1 MYKFKVIWQ
10 INIFLRDSQ
19 FKMIFSVPV
28 LIAIAIIILA
38 IVLILEPE
46 NLSTGAVENKM
57 MRN

>member
-1 MYKFKVIWQ
+1 
-10 INIFLRDSQ
+10 
-19 FKMIFSVPV
+19 MIFSIPV
-28 LIAIAIIILA
+28 LIAIAITILA